1 MLLGSLPGIK
11 QLNDTLKGAPE
22 DMLTVLLIGLAIIA
36 IVTAIFA
43 PPAFKA
49 AVIAWFSLP

>member
-1 MLLGSLPGIK
+1 VLLNNLPGIK
-11 QLNDTLKGAPE
+11 QLNDALKGAPE
-22 DMLTVLLIGLAIIA
+22 DVLTVLLIGLAIIA
-36 IVTAIFA
+36 IVAALFA